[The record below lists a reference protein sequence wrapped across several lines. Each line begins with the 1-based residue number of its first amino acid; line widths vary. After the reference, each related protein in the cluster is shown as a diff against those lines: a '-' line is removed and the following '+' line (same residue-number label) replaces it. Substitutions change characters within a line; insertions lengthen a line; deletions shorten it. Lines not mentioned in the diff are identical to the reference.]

1 MFLQVLKTGLRQ
13 PRSEELTAVVTFDFI
28 SILSGSIPTIKGGQN
43 DLLSSEERIYENKL
57 INSCKAI
64 IYFSME
70 HWSKALEEISS
81 VIRTGFK

>member
-13 PRSEELTAVVTFDFI
+13 PRSEEPTAVLTFDFI

-43 DLLSSEERIYENKL
+43 DLLSAEECHENKL